1 MTLKTDKVLKYLALK
16 SLIPSSARV
25 NKLSS
30 QGLSSEVY
38 SVDSE
43 KGHFILKFYK
53 ARSEK
58 TVAKELRIY
67 RYLSTTGVPVPK
79 TYFADVK
86 GKIMNRPFI
95 LMQKMEGE
103 AFNSLLKKGGGKD
116 FVEALALSLHQLHST
131 NIKSLDLDIPRNQLK
146 DEVSG
151 LRTTAAILL
160 ALSWAPVIFHKVY
173 KTLSIIQ
180 NLPVKGNPAGLLHGD
195 CGPDNVIYSNG
206 IVYLIDL
213 ESAYIGDPAFDLG
226 YAYHC
231 IRLAAPSKPEL
242 AENFIEAYDK
252 VHGKVADLET
262 SKRLAALKLAI
273 LLRFLVSINLLSLIK
288 WGIKRVAGLLAVR
301 KDFSN
306 FVDYCLLYAE
316 KGTAELRSW

>member
-30 QGLSSEVY
+30 QGLSGEVY

-43 KGHFILKFYK
+43 KGQFILKFYK

-58 TVAKELRIY
+58 TADKELRIY
-67 RYLSTTGVPVPK
+67 RHLSTNGVPVPK
-79 TYFADVK
+79 TYYADVK

-103 AFNSLLKKGGGKD
+103 AFNSLVKKGGGKD

-131 NIKSLDLDIPRNQLK
+131 NFNGLGRNVPRKHFK
-146 DEVSG
+146 DEVSELKIIAG
-151 LRTTAAILL
+151 LLL
-160 ALSWAPVIFHKVY
+160 GLSRALLIFHRVFRIL
-173 KTLSIIQ
+173 TEISS
-180 NLPVKGNPAGLLHGD
+180 LPVKGNPAGLLHGD

-231 IRLAAPSKPEL
+231 IRLAAPLKPEL
-242 AENFIEAYDK
+242 AENFIEAYEK

-262 SKRLAALKLAI
+262 FKRLAALKLAI
-273 LLRFLVSINLLSLIK
+273 LLRFLVSINLLSLILL
-288 WGIKRVAGLLAVR
+288 GFKRVASLLAIR
-301 KDFSN
+301 KDFSH
-306 FVDYCLLYAE
+306 FVDYCLSYAE
-316 KGTAELRSW
+316 KGTAELRSL